1 MNTLAERLYKLILKE
16 KNLYRLKT
24 MYMDNLILF
33 IRSDDE
39 KEKKVLYKFWNKL
52 DLRILFED
60 IEHSLRY
67 LIDLNLDLNKKEV
80 YISYQLWRIINSNV
94 VREKRSISYDQFK
107 NIIRKDE
114 LLIEELEKI
123 ESEWTKK
130 PPLYTTQAPTIWN
143 Q

>member
-114 LLIEELEKI
+114 LLIEEL
-123 ESEWTKK
+123 
-130 PPLYTTQAPTIWN
+130 
-143 Q
+143 